1 MPAAPPEGGQPAPPS
16 VGGEA
21 LFGAEF
27 ATKLFENSPLGVLLS
42 DAQGRCIYTNLACRQ
57 ITGLTA
63 KQALGMRWSMAV
75 HADDRQRA
83 MAGWADAVLH
93 EKPFRAEVRFQRPDG
108 AITWVRLNAGTG
120 PGARERGADLMMV
133 EDVSD
138 RKAAEHQA
146 NEMEEVLY
154 AEKERAQVT
163 LDSIGDAVLVTD
175 LAGKVSYMNLE
186 AETLTGWSSE
196 AAVGRFLTDVFR
208 IVDGDT
214 GQPAPN
220 PAQRA
225 IEEDRTVGLAAGCVL
240 VRRDESEVA
249 IEDSAAPVHG
259 RDGAVTG
266 AVIVFHNVAHSRAEA
281 ERLSHEAHHDALT
294 GLVSPALLSERLS
307 QAIGLAYRHHKQVAV
322 LFIDLNRFKYINDM
336 HGHAA
341 GDQVLKA
348 VAARLSGCVR
358 ETDTVCRR
366 GGDEFVIL
374 LSEIENRR
382 DADQVAE
389 KVLAALAELHALE
402 GALVSAGGSVGISV
416 YPDDGSDVA
425 TLLHAADTAMF
436 EVKRRGRGDHRV
448 TATGH
453 SRKAA
458 GRRHRDNH
466 AVRRIGQDIEMM
478 PSQLKLTEL
487 D

>member
-1 MPAAPPEGGQPAPPS
+1 MPAALPEDGQSAPPS
-16 VGGEA
+16 AGDEPV
-21 LFGAEF
+21 FGAEF
-27 ATKLFENSPLGVLLS
+27 ATKLFEGSPLGVLLS
-42 DAQGRCIYTNLACRQ
+42 DSQGRCIYANFAYLQ
-57 ITGLTA
+57 IAGLTA
-63 KQALGMRWSMAV
+63 EQALGMHWSMAV

-83 MAGWADAVLH
+83 TDRCADAVLH
-93 EKPFRAEVRFQRPDG
+93 KKPFRAEVRFQRPDG

-120 PGARERGADLMMV
+120 PGTREQGADLMMV
-133 EDVSD
+133 EDISD
-138 RKAAEHQA
+138 RKAAELQA
-146 NEMEEVLY
+146 NEMEEVLF

-208 IVDGDT
+208 IVDGNT
-214 GQPAPN
+214 GQTAPN

-225 IEEDRTVGLAAGCVL
+225 IEEDRTVGLAAGCML
-240 VRRDESEVA
+240 VRRDDSEVA

-281 ERLSHEAHHDALT
+281 ERMAHRAQHDGLT
-294 GLVSPALLSERLS
+294 GLVSPAVLSERLS
-307 QAIGLAYRHHKQVAV
+307 QAVGLAYRHHKQVAL
-322 LFIDLNRFKYINDM
+322 LFIDLNRFKCVNDM

-341 GDQVLKA
+341 GDQVLKS
-348 VAARLSGCVR
+348 VASRLLGCVR

-374 LSEIENRR
+374 LSEIESRQ

-389 KVLAALAELHALE
+389 KVLVTLAEPHALE

-416 YPDDGSDVA
+416 YPDDGSDVT
-425 TLLHAADTAMF
+425 TLLHAADKAMY
-436 EVKRRGRGDHRV
+436 EVKRRGMGGHRV
-448 TATGH
+448 TATSH
-453 SRKAA
+453 PRKATA
-458 GRRHRDNH
+458 RRRRDNH
-466 AVRRIGQDIEMM
+466 AVRRIGQDIQMM
-478 PSQLKLTEL
+478 PSQLKLSDLE
-487 D
+487 